1 MLAHVD
7 QVKKV
12 NPAETIETEASVAK
26 VETNNSEVGGVE
38 IIEGRYPIRERKV
51 PHRLNCC

>member
-12 NPAETIETEASVAK
+12 NPAETIETEASFAK
-26 VETNNSEVGGVE
+26 VETNNSEVSAGE
-38 IIEGRYPIRERKV
+38 IIERRYPLKERKV